1 MEKVIKMNLNGL
13 TKQLESIKG
22 VTVVSKDKWIEV
34 MASDHVSLA
43 YGGKGL
49 QQVATVYRD
58 APAFDLYGNL
68 DDDLSRA
75 DKNKLYELIINY
87 WKNVD
92 K

>member
-1 MEKVIKMNLNGL
+1 MNLNEL

-34 MASDHVSLA
+34 MTSDHVSLT
-43 YGGKGL
+43 YGGKGI

-58 APAFDLYGNL
+58 TPAFTLYGNL
-68 DDDLSRA
+68 NDDLSKA

-87 WKNVD
+87 WK
-92 K
+92 KC